1 MMKRSHLVAHKD
13 SFDGNV
19 QVLAPVN
26 QIKFDQPTHQLLKK
40 GGGLMCIPFAP
51 FGGGGSPTCSPF
63 PNKCPIISI
72 AKGTPMDR
80 SFPRNPLSCAVP
92 LPRTTPLPMGKFSTA
107 SFSVWGTSL
116 EQVCGASLR
125 F

>member
-26 QIKFDQPTHQLLKK
+26 QIKFDHPTPQLLKK
-40 GGGLMCIPFAP
+40 GGGLMCIPFPP

-72 AKGTPMDR
+72 AKGDANRHKLSEKSTV
-80 SFPRNPLSCAVP
+80 LSCSAAKNYTNEEV
-92 LPRTTPLPMGKFSTA
+92 FN
-107 SFSVWGTSL
+107 SL
-116 EQVCGASLR
+116 FFCLGDIT
-125 F
+125 